1 MGHLGGAATRNLNM
15 SGILSKLKS
24 PWVLLLG
31 ATLLAAGVAY
41 AAYLYLTQR
50 EARMKEDMLRRA
62 ASQQG
67 PKTSVAVPRID
78 AKTGMPVELNV
89 FVARE
94 IDSDLVYPDTVTVK
108 DFPNVRG
115 QKLARDVMKG
125 RPLRLSDLQ
134 APEVKDVSG
143 ILPAGTRA
151 VTIEIDDINSISQTL
166 RAGHRIDVFLVAKV
180 EPTKGVEVP
189 ESARQQVSV
198 FMQNLKVI
206 AAGKEFQDIEAA
218 QLQRTEKMVRPGEM
232 RRQGEGFSTVTVL
245 VTPKEAQ
252 RLLVGSKIGSY
263 RVALRGKDDDATVSV
278 APLLAGDVMPGRN
291 GRETGVEYIVGGGK
305 GVGASA
311 LVPTLVPT
319 ALGAAPKAP
328 AVTGAGAQQ
337 PARAVT
343 KEEVLQTL
351 KEATAAPRRVGS
363 AADAVTP

>member
-1 MGHLGGAATRNLNM
+1 MANLA
-15 SGILSKLKS
+15 SKLKS

-50 EARMKEDMLRRA
+50 EARMKEEMLRRA
-62 ASQQG
+62 ASLQG

-78 AKTGMPVELNV
+78 AKVGMPVELNV

-94 IDSDLVYPDTVTVK
+94 IDSDLVYADTVTVK
-108 DFPNVRG
+108 DFANVRG

-134 APEVKDVSG
+134 APEIKDVSG

-166 RAGHRIDVFLVAKV
+166 RAGHHVDVFLVSKI
-180 EPTKGVEVP
+180 EPTKGVEMP
-189 ESARQQVSV
+189 ETARQQVSV

-206 AAGKEFQDIEAA
+206 AAGKEFQDIEAS

-232 RRQGEGFSTVTVL
+232 RRQGEGFNTVTVL

-263 RVALRGKDDDATVSV
+263 RVALRGKDDDV
-278 APLLAGDVMPGRN
+278 AVRVPPLLASDVMPGRN
-291 GRETGVEYIVGGGK
+291 ARETGVEYIVGGGK
-305 GVGASA
+305 GAGAAA

-319 ALGAAPKAP
+319 ALAAGPKALP
-328 AVTGAGAQQ
+328 ATLVAAKE
-337 PARAVT
+337 PARPT
-343 KEEVLQTL
+343 KEEILQSI

-363 AADAVTP
+363 AADAAKP